1 MKQAREDAVGDG
13 IVGTWRL
20 LKGTVTAED
29 GTLLRPVYGGEK
41 GMGRVTFNADGRM
54 MAVLCDGRA
63 ELPAGEAR
71 EYSSYCGNYTF
82 DGKRLV
88 TKVDAASDMKR
99 LGGDQIRNV
108 EFVGGQMVLRHAVR
122 GADGRTVRREL
133 WWEKIAEV

>member
-1 MKQAREDAVGDG
+1 VKND

-20 LKGTVTAED
+20 LRGSVTTDD
-29 GTLLRPVYGGEK
+29 GKPAPSPYGGEK

-54 MAVLCDGRA
+54 MAVLCDGRVS
-63 ELPAGEAR
+63 LPAGEVR

-82 DGKRLV
+82 DGQRLV

-99 LGGDQIRNV
+99 LGGDQVRNV
-108 EFVGGQMVLRHAVR
+108 QFEGKLMVLRH
-122 GADGRTVRREL
+122 TVRNASGQALHREL